1 MIIIFSFFSG
11 IVHPGVPH
19 PCNKTARNN
28 NIIST
33 LTRDLSPDGARRV
46 TAKLVNE
53 LRKDEVGKK
62 GDQLDLPS
70 GSQNLHITIGQPA
83 EKPQLS
89 ADGLI
94 RLKTSTNFSTNQCEA
109 VTQWVRDELGRAY
122 VEPGAREQLIH
133 VKDRLADFF
142 TVKVFVIGKDGEEST
157 TTHHLLYCHEV
168 VPLILSLCDIRDLDP
183 ENIVITIGL
192 DDGQGSIKVFLNSF
206 HIPGKN
212 FHCGKVLFYIHF

>member
-1 MIIIFSFFSG
+1 MQSFFSG
-11 IVHPGVPH
+11 KVHPGVPH
-19 PCNKTARNN
+19 PYKKTARNN

-94 RLKTSTNFSTNQCEA
+94 RLKISTNFSTNQCEA

-168 VPLILSLCDIRDLDP
+168 VPGSGEHRHHHRPRQWPRFSQGIFKFILI
-183 ENIVITIGL
+183 
-192 DDGQGSIKVFLNSF
+192 FLTKTFIAEKFCLNPKMK
-206 HIPGKN
+206 IMN
-212 FHCGKVLFYIHF
+212 